1 MITHEQTFENI
12 NHATRFYYEWLP
24 DDGII
29 NAIVFIVHGH
39 GEHSGRYRHVAEVF
53 TQAGFACYG
62 IDHMGHGK
70 SSGDRVYIPDMALAV
85 ADLRQLFEAIT
96 TQYPDKPVLMFGHS
110 MGSLIA
116 LQFTLKYQSDLRGL
130 VLTGTA
136 ITGED
141 LQPSWLVS
149 VALMASK
156 VIPKARLSP
165 PLQADVLS
173 TDPDAIIEWANDPHT
188 WKKMWR
194 IGTSAAMIQ
203 AGRDIRPQIPQLTL
217 PLLIMHGGA
226 DELTPTS
233 GATFI
238 QEHANTDDITVKIY
252 AGLRHELVNE
262 ICRAEIIDEITQW
275 LLKHS

>member
-1 MITHEQTFENI
+1 MITREHSFQNT

-24 DDGII
+24 DDSMI
-29 NAIVFIVHGH
+29 NAVVFIVHGY
-39 GEHSGRYRHVAEVF
+39 GEHSGRYRHVAEAL
-53 TQAGFACYG
+53 TQVGFACYG

-70 SSGDRVYIPDMALAV
+70 SSGDRVYIPDMTLTV

-96 TQYPDKPVLMFGHS
+96 PQYPDKPVLMFGHS

-116 LQFTLKYQSDLRGL
+116 LQFTLNYQSDLQGL

-141 LQPSWLVS
+141 LQPRWLVS
-149 VALMASK
+149 LALMASK
-156 VIPKARLSP
+156 FIPKVLLSP
-165 PLQADVLS
+165 PLQANVLS
-173 TDPDAIIEWANDPHT
+173 TDPDAIIEWADDPYT

-203 AGRDIRPQIPQLTL
+203 AGRELRQQIHQLTL

-238 QEHANTDDITVKIY
+238 QEHAHSDDITVKIY

-262 ICRAEIIDEITQW
+262 ICRIEIIDEITQW